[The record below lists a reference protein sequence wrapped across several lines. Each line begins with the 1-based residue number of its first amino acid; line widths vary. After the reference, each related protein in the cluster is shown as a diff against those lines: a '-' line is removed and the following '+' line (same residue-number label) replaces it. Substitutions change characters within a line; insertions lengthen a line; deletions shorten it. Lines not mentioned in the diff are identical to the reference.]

1 MIIGNTETFQRDE
14 NAIVTAS
21 SQILEGRRHSAVQ
34 VSDFL
39 SSSALGSHTY
49 KVDVFLLRNY
59 IQT

>member
-1 MIIGNTETFQRDE
+1 MIGNTETFQRDE

-21 SQILEGRRHSAVQ
+21 SQILEGPRHSTAE

-49 KVDVFLLRNY
+49 QINVSLLRDY